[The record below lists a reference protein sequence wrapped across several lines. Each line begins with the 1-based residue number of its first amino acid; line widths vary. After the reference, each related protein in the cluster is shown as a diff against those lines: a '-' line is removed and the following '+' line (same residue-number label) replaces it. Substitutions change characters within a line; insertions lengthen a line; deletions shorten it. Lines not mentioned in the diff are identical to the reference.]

1 MKRRGFTFIELLVV
15 MIVLGILSTLAI
27 LRYIDLKNEA
37 LTSKVAKEL
46 QAVRLGALNYYIDFG
61 ETWPAEVAAGVT
73 PPGLVT
79 YLPRGYDFSSNA
91 YRLDWDN
98 LGGAVAVT
106 VSSTDADLMDR
117 LIRRLGSRPPYVAV
131 GGTLTYV
138 ILGPGAQL

>member
-1 MKRRGFTFIELLVV
+1 MKTRGFTFVELLMV
-15 MIVLGILSTLAI
+15 MIVLAILSTLGM
-27 LRYIDLKNEA
+27 LRYMSLKNEA

-73 PPGLVT
+73 PPGLVS

-98 LGGAVAVT
+98 LGGAIAVT
-106 VSSTDADLMDR
+106 VTSPDQDLMAR
-117 LIRRLGSRPPYVAV
+117 LIRRLGHGPPYVAV
-131 GGTLTYV
+131 GGALTYV